1 MSSEL
6 RDRMLRGEAATAL
19 ALDAQAPLGAVV
31 RSIKRGR
38 AVRATTTVAL
48 GVVAVAGAAIGASA
62 VIGGQST
69 LPAGPT
75 SGDPSAAT
83 ESSTEKALA
92 IIPDGSASGTPVLPA
107 TEAAARATFV
117 VKEAPDVE
125 LGELRSIADLGAVVT
140 ALCAADPCERPDLP
154 AATEAVIA
162 SMDSTWAIAAQTV
175 SLYDQE
181 QGFSSLVAVE
191 AIDPEGKAYTLF
203 DLTAWAQDAGLGSVG
218 FDDVAFDP
226 DARRLMLNV
235 TSDQGGNQTVVLV
248 DLTSGAAHTL
258 TADGFTNGQVG
269 WDGKEWWVTGQQ
281 IDAGTVAASLSPDGS
296 EWSVDGRWTAD
307 AASVA
312 LIGDAGL
319 VTWPDVATAV
329 YANGK
334 GVNAVPDGFEW
345 CNPVK
350 ATLAALTSVCFDG
363 KGDGQPWVLDLG
375 SLDWAPSTALATVPG
390 GIEGSIGDI
399 EALGDG
405 LLVQNTSSA
414 VQGEGYTWY
423 IDGEARS
430 ITAPVGGFNGWVIP
444 TGARVWLSYGSGIGV
459 FSADGTFTALVP
471 DGNTIGSG
479 HNALSW
485 VFPLAEPGSDPA

>member
-6 RDRMLRGEAATAL
+6 RDRMLRGEATTAL

-31 RSIKRGR
+31 RSIKRRR
-38 AVRATTTVAL
+38 AVRATTTAAL

-69 LPAGPT
+69 LPAGPL
-75 SGDPSAAT
+75 SGDPSTAT
-83 ESSTEKALA
+83 ESSTAAPTEQALA
-92 IIPDGSASGTPVLPA
+92 IVPDGSASGAPVLPA

-125 LGELRSIADLGAVVT
+125 IGTLRPIADLGAVVT
-140 ALCAADPCERPDLP
+140 ALCTADPCERPDLP

-191 AIDPEGKAYTLF
+191 AIDPEGKAYTLL

-218 FDDVAFDP
+218 FDDAAFDP

-235 TSDQGGNQTVVLV
+235 TSDQGGRQTVVLV
-248 DLTSGAAHTL
+248 DLTSGATHTL

-269 WDGKEWWVTGQQ
+269 WDGKQWWVTGQQ
-281 IDAGTVAASLSPDGS
+281 VNEGAVAASLSPDGS

-307 AASVA
+307 AGSVA

-319 VTWPDVATAV
+319 ITWPDVATSV
-329 YANGK
+329 YADGK
-334 GVNAVPDGFEW
+334 GVSAVPDGLEW

-350 ATLAALTSVCFDG
+350 ATLASLTSVCFDA
-363 KGDGQPWVLDLG
+363 KGDGHPWVLDLDT
-375 SLDWAPSTALATVPG
+375 LDWAPSTALATIPG
-390 GIEGSIGDI
+390 GVAGSIGDI
-399 EALGDG
+399 EALGGG
-405 LLVQNTSSA
+405 LLVQTTSSA
-414 VQGEGYTWY
+414 AQGEGYTWY
-423 IDGEARS
+423 IDGQQRS
-430 ITAPVGGFNGWVIP
+430 IAAPAGGFNGWVIP
-444 TGARVWLSYGSGIGV
+444 TGARVWLAYGSGIG
-459 FSADGTFTALVP
+459 
-471 DGNTIGSG
+471 
-479 HNALSW
+479 
-485 VFPLAEPGSDPA
+485 